1 MQMCGL
7 KWVNDNQIR
16 NALNIA
22 RHRTCA
28 DRNNEIHIRVLDIV
42 TIAPHANVWIEMGQR

>member
-22 RHRTCA
+22 RHSTCA
-28 DRNNEIHIRVLDIV
+28 DRNEQRVSGIL
-42 TIAPHANVWIEMGQR
+42 TGNYRT

>member
-28 DRNNEIHIRVLDIV
+28 DRNMPRKLLDCKLHHISHLSEGAR
-42 TIAPHANVWIEMGQR
+42 IEMMN

>member
-22 RHRTCA
+22 RRSTCA
-28 DRNNEIHIRVLDIV
+28 DRNNQ
-42 TIAPHANVWIEMGQR
+42 HASGILTGNYRTLVVRELK